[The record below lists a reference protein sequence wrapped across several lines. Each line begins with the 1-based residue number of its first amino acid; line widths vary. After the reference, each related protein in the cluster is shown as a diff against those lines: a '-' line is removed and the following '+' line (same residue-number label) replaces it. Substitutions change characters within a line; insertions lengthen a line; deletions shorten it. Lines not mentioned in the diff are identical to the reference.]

1 LGDLRYEWGD
11 KGDVNMLLWLE
22 RRQVTLVP
30 ETTSWEVI
38 TSISTL

>member
-1 LGDLRYEWGD
+1 LGDLRFEWGD
-11 KGDVNMLLWLE
+11 IGDVNMLLWLE

-30 ETTSWEVI
+30 EITFCEVI